1 MTFVGILEPAQW
13 PGTRPPI
20 PNMETIDQR
29 MDATWG
35 KAKFRTEVWE
45 DDVNPMNE
53 WWLAYAPSEEEV
65 AAAEKGFDFK
75 NPAKWFESRGIDYE
89 KASEETKALTDKQYQ
104 DFVKEKESQLASFNM
119 EEFLKLQEDFFKM
132 QRRAFEVAF
141 RLEDD
146 KKQAAKG
153 QPSLSIEDTGKQWK
167 NDPV

>member
-1 MTFVGILEPAQW
+1 MKDTSSYYTVSQ
-13 PGTRPPI
+13 
-20 PNMETIDQR
+20 
-29 MDATWG
+29 
-35 KAKFRTEVWE
+35 
-45 DDVNPMNE
+45 
-53 WWLAYAPSEEEV
+53 
-65 AAAEKGFDFK
+65 
-75 NPAKWFESRGIDYE
+75 
-89 KASEETKALTDKQYQ
+89 
-104 DFVKEKESQLASFNM
+104 EKESQLASFNM